1 LKPNLISHL
10 MFDFKPER
18 LREKLGEGNYG
29 AVFAYE
35 EPACNKKWVV
45 KHIRAQNVEDLLICL
60 QEIIIGFSC
69 DHPCL
74 VPVEG
79 YFIRENK
86 KSYEVYIKF
95 PRMKENLKDEWD
107 KKEIKK
113 HNDQENSLKYF
124 YQETQL
130 VKYFYCLAVGLSYFH
145 QKGVFHRDIK
155 MNNLLI
161 DYQGNVRISDVGLS
175 KHVSPEKLNEFISGH
190 PGALGF
196 QPPELVQHSDLLK
209 KESLHLIDSWSL
221 GLTVLELCILER
233 KPVSVEK
240 GKEGKEGKEAFLKKR
255 EEIEK
260 QMEGRKYWKV
270 LLDLIF
276 HLLSFEPEDRLTV
289 SDLKFKL
296 EEEFKDILT
305 EEFKASLKPE
315 KKENNEAERKK
326 IIDDLKRDL
335 GKIMELPENQRFKNK
350 IQDLEKTLVELLSNN
365 PDPEGG
371 TQNSRREE
379 ELRIYREKLTKVILR
394 LQKRWKDRFEIAES
408 EDGVSI
414 KAPLKEDS
422 IWSYLF
428 SKSQDQ
434 QLADLTED
442 LTKDCKEEGINK
454 DLTKLEIK
462 LYWLRKITDVG
473 MKSLGENIADGLKN
487 LTILHLYFGK
497 CFQITDIGVKS
508 LSENIADNL
517 KSLTTLSLDFSEC
530 FQVTDTGVN
539 SLGDSISDS
548 LKNLT
553 TLHLYF
559 GKCFKITDTG
569 VKSLSEKISNSLKN
583 LLTLHISF
591 SKCFKIT
598 DVGVKSLSEK
608 IAESLPNLT
617 ILHLDFS
624 ECPSI
629 TDAGVKSLSDKL
641 ADGLK
646 NLTDL
651 HLNFHGCQN
660 VSLRT

>member
-1 LKPNLISHL
+1 
-10 MFDFKPER
+10 
-18 LREKLGEGNYG
+18 
-29 AVFAYE
+29 
-35 EPACNKKWVV
+35 
-45 KHIRAQNVEDLLICL
+45 
-60 QEIIIGFSC
+60 
-69 DHPCL
+69 
-74 VPVEG
+74 
-79 YFIRENK
+79 
-86 KSYEVYIKF
+86 
-95 PRMKENLKDEWD
+95 
-107 KKEIKK
+107 
-113 HNDQENSLKYF
+113 
-124 YQETQL
+124 
-130 VKYFYCLAVGLSYFH
+130 
-145 QKGVFHRDIK
+145 
-155 MNNLLI
+155 
-161 DYQGNVRISDVGLS
+161 
-175 KHVSPEKLNEFISGH
+175 
-190 PGALGF
+190 
-196 QPPELVQHSDLLK
+196 
-209 KESLHLIDSWSL
+209 
-221 GLTVLELCILER
+221 
-233 KPVSVEK
+233 
-240 GKEGKEGKEAFLKKR
+240 
-255 EEIEK
+255 
-260 QMEGRKYWKV
+260 
-270 LLDLIF
+270 
-276 HLLSFEPEDRLTV
+276 
-289 SDLKFKL
+289 
-296 EEEFKDILT
+296 
-305 EEFKASLKPE
+305 
-315 KKENNEAERKK
+315 
-326 IIDDLKRDL
+326 
-335 GKIMELPENQRFKNK
+335 
-350 IQDLEKTLVELLSNN
+350 
-365 PDPEGG
+365 
-371 TQNSRREE
+371 
-379 ELRIYREKLTKVILR
+379 VILR

-559 GKCFKITDTG
+559 GKHGGNKISIEICQTDKILIQVNHTLTCLIRCFKITDTG

-651 HLNFHGCQN
+651 HLNFHGYA
-660 VSLRT
+660 SLLLGK